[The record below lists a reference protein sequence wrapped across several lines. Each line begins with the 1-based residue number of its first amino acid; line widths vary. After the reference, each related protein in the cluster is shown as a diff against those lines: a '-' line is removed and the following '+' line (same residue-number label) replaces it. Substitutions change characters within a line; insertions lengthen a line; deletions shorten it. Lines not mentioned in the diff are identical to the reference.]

1 MSGSARDVVVA
12 GVDVGGTWTSA
23 VVLDG
28 GDEVVGRARLAT
40 DIDGPDRIL
49 GGVEGA
55 IERAL
60 DGRMA
65 PRALAAL
72 GVGIPGQVDPVTG
85 TVRLAMNLRIDGAG
99 LAVGSMLRERLG
111 VPTTVENDVRAA
123 AVGAYERLRATTH
136 PAVESL
142 AYLSIG
148 TGISAGVVI
157 GGRLHRGRDGLAGEI
172 GHVVVDPNGPDCRCG
187 LRGCLEAVAAGPAI
201 QRMWPTQDG
210 RPAEALFRAAAS
222 GDPEAGRLM
231 EEVVDRYVLAIQ
243 WLATA
248 WDADLIV
255 LGGGIGS
262 IGEPLLGPVRDRLM
276 TRAARSD
283 LAGRLLPPDR
293 VVAVPAG
300 LPAGALGAAALA
312 RGRISMAQMRSGTEP
327 IDDGSGDPSGRGE

>member
-1 MSGSARDVVVA
+1 MTDPSREVVVA
-12 GVDVGGTWTSA
+12 GVDVGGTWTGA
-23 VVLDG
+23 VVLGPG
-28 GDEVVGRARLAT
+28 GDVVGRARLAT
-40 DIDGPDRIL
+40 NTDGPDRIL
-49 GGVEGA
+49 EGVEGA
-55 IERAL
+55 IEQAL
-60 DGRMA
+60 AGRMET
-65 PRALAAL
+65 RDLAAL
-72 GVGIPGQVDPVTG
+72 GVGIPGQVDPGTG

-99 LAVGSMLRERLG
+99 LPIGSMLRRRLG

-136 PAVESL
+136 PAVRSL
-142 AYLSIG
+142 AYLNIG
-148 TGISAGVVI
+148 TGISAGVVL

-172 GHVVVDPNGPDCRCG
+172 GHVVVDPDGPECRCG

-222 GDPEAGRLM
+222 GDREAGHVM

-262 IGEPLLGPVRDRLM
+262 IGEPLLAPVRDRLAA
-276 TRAARSD
+276 RAARSD
-283 LAGRLLPPDR
+283 LAGRLLPPGR

-300 LPAGALGAAALA
+300 LPAGALGAATLA
-312 RGRISMAQMRSGTEP
+312 RGRTSMEMKES

>member
-1 MSGSARDVVVA
+1 MIGRARELDHVA
-12 GVDVGGTWTSA
+12 GVDVGGTWTGA
-23 VVLDG
+23 VVLG
-28 GDEVVGRARLAT
+28 AGDELIGRARLAT
-40 DIDGPDRIL
+40 DTDGPGGIL
-49 GGVEGA
+49 DGVERA
-55 IERAL
+55 IEQAL
-60 DGRMA
+60 DGRLA
-65 PRALAAL
+65 PRDLGAV
-72 GVGIPGQVDPVTG
+72 GVGIAGQVDPGTG

-99 LAVGSMLRERLG
+99 LPVGPLLHERLG

-123 AVGAYERLRATTH
+123 ALGAYERLRATTH
-136 PAVESL
+136 PAVRSL

-148 TGISAGVVI
+148 TGISAGVVLD
-157 GGRLHRGRDGLAGEI
+157 GRLHRGRDGLAGEI
-172 GHVVVDPNGPDCRCG
+172 GHVVVDPDGPACRCG

-222 GDPEAGRLM
+222 GDPEAGRLK

-262 IGEPLLGPVRDRLM
+262 IGEPLLEPVRDRLAA
-276 TRAARSD
+276 RAARSD
-283 LAGRLLPPDR
+283 LASRLLPPDR

-312 RGRISMAQMRSGTEP
+312 RGQASMVRTEP